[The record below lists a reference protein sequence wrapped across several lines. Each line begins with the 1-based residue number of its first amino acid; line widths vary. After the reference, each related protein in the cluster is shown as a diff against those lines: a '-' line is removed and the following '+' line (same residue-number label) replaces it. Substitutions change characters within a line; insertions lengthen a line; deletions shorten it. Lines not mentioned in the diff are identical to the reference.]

1 MYILGIYL
9 TGTILLATVKD
20 SCQAHS
26 HIITTTLYEDLF
38 QHYNK
43 RLLPVCSRDGNVTLS
58 LNTAL
63 RQIID
68 LNEREQVISINVW
81 LRMSWTDCRMRWNV
95 SDYEDI
101 DHFSVPYEDVWIPD
115 ITLYDS
121 ASDEVMMPGREDYIA
136 SIYNDGTVHYNFPTV
151 LKSIC
156 RVDVTYF
163 PFDTQ
168 ICSLKFGSWSHH
180 GKEIDVVNSMK
191 QGDLSYYVQ
200 HNEWELIG
208 MPVEKNVLF
217 YACCKEPYPD
227 ITFYI
232 NMRRKSQFY
241 VMTVLFPCILTSVV
255 AMLSFILPAESGEKV
270 SLGIT
275 VLLSLA
281 VFLLLVSESMPAS
294 SDSFPYIGMYF
305 AVSMVLVS
313 LSCTMTVIVLM
324 FHSRG
329 CSGRKIPSWA
339 KRIFIVKLGKLVCS
353 QSGKYLL
360 DRDKSRE
367 APLELHVNG
376 RANNIVHPEKTA
388 EPTQNVVTNN
398 STTDMLLRTK
408 EPLARLMRTQS
419 TILERVENSLNKS
432 HVVNDVEDEWHQL
445 ARVLDRVFLFF
456 YIVISLI
463 TSSVFLGIMA
473 NNS

>member
-1 MYILGIYL
+1 M
-9 TGTILLATVKD
+9 
-20 SCQAHS
+20 
-26 HIITTTLYEDLF
+26 
-38 QHYNK
+38 
-43 RLLPVCSRDGNVTLS
+43 
-58 LNTAL
+58 
-63 RQIID
+63 D

-81 LRMSWTDCRMRWNV
+81 LRLSWNDCRMQWNV

-101 DHFSVPYEDVWIPD
+101 DHFSVPYDAVWMPD
-115 ITLYDS
+115 ITVYDS
-121 ASDEVMMPGREDYIA
+121 ASDEVMMPGKEDYKA
-136 SIYNDGTVHYNFPTV
+136 TIYYDGTVFYNFPTV

-168 ICSLKFGSWSHH
+168 KCSLKFGSWSHN
-180 GKEIDVVNSMK
+180 GLEIDVINAYDEA
-191 QGDLSYYVQ
+191 DLSYYVE
-200 HNEWELIG
+200 HNEWKLTG
-208 MPVEKNVLF
+208 MPSVRHVLY
-217 YACCKEPYPD
+217 YACCPEPYPD

-232 NMRRKSQFY
+232 NIRRKSQFY

-339 KRIFIVKLGKLVCS
+339 KRIFIEKIGRLVCS
-353 QSGKYLL
+353 RSEKYVLNKEQ
-360 DRDKSRE
+360 D
-367 APLELHVNG
+367 LETPVEMAVNG
-376 RANNIVHPEKTA
+376 NSNNKVRSEK
-388 EPTQNVVTNN
+388 PTEQTPNFVTNH
-398 STTDMLLRTK
+398 STMDMYLRTK
-408 EPLARLMRTQS
+408 DPLVKLMRTQS
-419 TILERVENSLNKS
+419 IILERVETSLNKNNS
-432 HVVNDVEDEWHQL
+432 VNNVEDEWHQL
-445 ARVLDRVFLFF
+445 ARVLDRVFLFL
-456 YIVISLI
+456 YVVISVI
-463 TSSVFLGIMA
+463 TSCVFLGIMA
-473 NNS
+473 SNS